1 MRTFRGVLLLGV
13 AVAAASCSSPSA
25 STGAK
30 ERVIG
35 KWEHQDTKEVMEFFK
50 DGTTTAYYPKP
61 QEAQELVGSYSFVA
75 DDRVKV
81 EYKGRNPY
89 IAKVAI
95 SGDEMTLTFADGR
108 TGTYKR
114 VP

>member
-1 MRTFRGVLLLGV
+1 MLLLFGV
-13 AVAAASCSSPSA
+13 VAAASWSSPA
-25 STGAK
+25 PALK
-30 ERVIG
+30 DRVIG

-61 QEAQELVGSYSFVA
+61 NEAQELVGTYSFVA
-75 DDRVKV
+75 DDRVKI

-89 IAKVAI
+89 IVKVAI

-108 TGTYKR
+108 TGSYKR